1 MGNINTMTT
10 TTLDSFVLKK
20 CHNCGSCTSNQYYNL
35 NTSPMTLQPAKIC
48 TANYSCK
55 ILCKQCIKKDA
66 HKKICHD
73 LGSTATP
80 ILEKIIA

>member
-1 MGNINTMTT
+1 
-10 TTLDSFVLKK
+10 
-20 CHNCGSCTSNQYYNL
+20 
-35 NTSPMTLQPAKIC
+35 MTLQPAKIC
-48 TANYSCK
+48 TANYSFK